1 MDILKYILF
10 AIVGFISL
18 YIIVIFLLWCFFF
31 FIGFTIK
38 YNKEY
43 TKPSKFYNKIFVFWY
58 KYICWQ
64 ARVKI
69 HSTGLENIP
78 TNTRFM
84 LVSNHRSKFDNF
96 IHCVLLEKEQLA
108 YISKVENFKIILAR
122 KYMKRGM
129 YLPMNRGETK
139 ESLKTILKAID
150 YIKSGMLS
158 IGVFPEGKRSKDGN
172 LLEFKAGCFKIAEKS
187 KCPIVVCCLQ
197 GTENIH
203 KNFPWKRTH
212 VYADFIKVYYQND
225 YENKTTVQIS
235 DEIYKLMY
243 DKLNK

>member
-1 MDILKYILF
+1 MIFLKYVLF
-10 AIVGFISL
+10 AITGLIGLYVIS
-18 YIIVIFLLWCFFF
+18 IFLLWCFFF
-31 FIGFTIK
+31 FIGFTINF
-38 YNKEY
+38 NKEY

-69 HSTGLENIP
+69 HASGLESIP
-78 TNTRFM
+78 KDTRFM

-96 IHCVLLEKEQLA
+96 IHCILLKDQQMA

-129 YLPMNRGETK
+129 YLPLNRGQ
-139 ESLKTILKAID
+139 SRDSFKTILKAIE
-150 YIKSGMLS
+150 YIKTGLLS
-158 IGVFPEGKRSKDGN
+158 VGVFPEGTRSLDTK
-172 LLEFKAGCFKIAEKS
+172 LLDFKPGCFKIAEKA

-212 VYADFIKVYYQND
+212 VYADFLKVYKVED
-225 YENKTTVQIS
+225 YEGKSTVEIS
-235 DEIYKLMY
+235 DEIFNLMN
-243 DKLNK
+243 NKINE